1 MEPKYLTDI
10 RSVKTKEME
19 LDIDKFLQLIP
30 DETTMSFNVVEA
42 RSNIFEK
49 PIWGL
54 KESTTVDESPSSW
67 STSNIAV
74 TLTFYKSH

>member
-30 DETTMSFNVVEA
+30 DEITISNNVIEA

-49 PIWGL
+49 PI
-54 KESTTVDESPSSW
+54 
-67 STSNIAV
+67 
-74 TLTFYKSH
+74 